1 MTATFFLVRHAAHD
15 NVGLFLAGRSEDV
28 CLGVEGRAQ
37 AERLARRMQREC
49 FTSVVSSPR
58 HRARETAAAIV
69 AASNPVPVI
78 VRNELDE
85 IDFGCWSGKTFEEL
99 DEDAEWRRWNAER
112 HEAKT
117 PGGETMSDV
126 QCRVLACMRDIA
138 AAHPNERAVLVS
150 HADVIK
156 AAVCHVL
163 DLPPERAFR
172 FDVDPASI
180 TTLVMG
186 AWGAK
191 LLCLNETVW

>member
-1 MTATFFLVRHAAHD
+1 MTTTFFLVRHAAHD
-15 NVGLFLAGRSEDV
+15 NLGMFLAGRCKDV
-28 CLGVEGRAQ
+28 CLGMEGRAQ
-37 AERLARRMQREC
+37 AERLAKRMQREH
-49 FTSVVSSPR
+49 FSSVVSSPR
-58 HRARETAAAIV
+58 QRARETAAAIV
-69 AASNPVPVI
+69 AAAHPVPVR
-78 VRNELDE
+78 VSNELDE

-99 DEDAEWRRWNAER
+99 DEDAEWHRWNTKR

-117 PGGETMSDV
+117 PGGETMLDV
-126 QCRVLACMRDIA
+126 ERRVLSCMRDIA
-138 AAHPNERAVLVS
+138 AAHPNEGAVLVS

-163 DLPPERAFR
+163 DLPPGHAFR

-191 LLCLNETVW
+191 LLGLNETVW